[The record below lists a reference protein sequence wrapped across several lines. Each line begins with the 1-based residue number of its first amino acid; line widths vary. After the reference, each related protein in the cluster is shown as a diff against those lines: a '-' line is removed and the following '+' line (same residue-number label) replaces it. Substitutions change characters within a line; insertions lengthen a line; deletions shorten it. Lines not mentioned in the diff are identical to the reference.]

1 MAIRCFWPPLN
12 WLPLLPTWV
21 SKPLGRIRNLKH
33 VEAKVRLLGQRL
45 DKIEDIGIPT
55 GRFDLIFRNF
65 LYWFDGSE
73 KNIEFDSTSVEGLSL
88 VKWVSK

>member
-1 MAIRCFWPPLN
+1 M
-12 WLPLLPTWV
+12 
-21 SKPLGRIRNLKH
+21 KPVK
-33 VEAKVRLLGQRL
+33 AKVRLLGQRL
-45 DKIEDIGIPT
+45 DKIEDISIPT